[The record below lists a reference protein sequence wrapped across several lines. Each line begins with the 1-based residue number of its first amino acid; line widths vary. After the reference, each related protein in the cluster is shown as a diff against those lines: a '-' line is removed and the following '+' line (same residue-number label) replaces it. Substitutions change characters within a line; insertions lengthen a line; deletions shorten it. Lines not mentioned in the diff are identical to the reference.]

1 MRCSSGRESWNMKR
15 RAMASIIARDKGRT
29 FKVRWVTW
37 GQIRL
42 VLYRSHFMFPD
53 PVRVSGGG
61 RAGGVAVALTVT
73 TALGSTVIKGSRLT
87 VDCIPTSVSIAD
99 SNCPR

>member
-1 MRCSSGRESWNMKR
+1 MGGSSGRGKGDGEHHT
-15 RAMASIIARDKGRT
+15 AGQGRT
-29 FKVRWVTW
+29 FKIRWVTW

-42 VLYRSHFMFPD
+42 VFYRSHFMFPD
-53 PVRVSGGG
+53 PVRVSSRR

-73 TALGSTVIKGSRLT
+73 TALGSTVIKGRRLT

-99 SNCPR
+99 SNCPRRSS